1 MLCEMIQSQKKYYT
15 ISLFEVF
22 SQTHKA
28 ENKMVVVLPGMGG
41 GVNKELLFNGYRI
54 LVLHDEKKSIHG

>member
-22 SQTHKA
+22 SQMHKA

-41 GVNKELLFNGYRI
+41 VTDTFRVENSANL
-54 LVLHDEKKSIHG
+54 